1 MPDRYYE
8 DYTVGEV
15 IKAPGVSLG
24 ESDII
29 EFALRYDPQPIH
41 LDRVAAQESIYSGLI
56 ASGWQVIALAFR
68 MLVQHGLLGRGSLGS
83 PGLDEVRWLKPVRP
97 GDTIYPSAEVIETRL
112 SGSKPDRGIV
122 RLHYRIDNQKG
133 ETVATLASVQL
144 VQRRPTAR

>member
-1 MPDRYYE
+1 MADRYYE

-29 EFALRYDPQPIH
+29 DFALRYDPQPIH
-41 LDRVAAQESIYSGLI
+41 LDRVAAEGSIYNGLI

-97 GDTIYPSAEVIETRL
+97 GDTIYPSAEVVETRR
-112 SGSKPDRGIV
+112 SASKPDRGIV
-122 RLHYRIDNQKG
+122 RLRYRIDNQKG

-144 VQRRPTAR
+144 IQRRPMRK